1 MLIVGR
7 AIQGW
12 GAAGVL
18 GGCYVII
25 SLVVRPKLRAAATG
39 MIGVVFG
46 LASVAGPLIGGAFT
60 DYVSWRWWY
69 VNSSSLCKALGL
81 TSSQLLHQPSHRGY
95 CFGNDLG
102 LFTHTQV
109 NSANH
114 DERLDPPTRSVW
126 TVFDPRQLDL
136 LSLGH

>member
-25 SLVVRPKLRAAATG
+25 SLVVRPKLKAAATG
-39 MIGVVFG
+39 MVGVVFG

-60 DYVSWRWWY
+60 DYISWRWW
-69 VNSSSLCKALGL
+69 
-81 TSSQLLHQPSHRGY
+81 
-95 CFGNDLG
+95 
-102 LFTHTQV
+102 
-109 NSANH
+109 
-114 DERLDPPTRSVW
+114 
-126 TVFDPRQLDL
+126 
-136 LSLGH
+136 